1 MANLFEK
8 VLVFFKNNFNFTK
21 QEVLFASLL
30 FVGLLIS
37 SFNRLFEF
45 NKKEAE
51 TAKYIAHLV
60 DSLAEAERK
69 SFVGT
74 DIYGNPVD
82 TVISNQFSARSRSF
96 KLKETDTLV
105 KININT
111 ASRVELMRLPG
122 IGEKTAQSIIDF
134 RKTKKIKRKED
145 ILHIKGIGKKKLQRI
160 EKFITF

>member
-8 VLVFFKNNFNFTK
+8 VLVFFKNNLNFTK

-30 FVGLLIS
+30 FVGLLIG

-51 TAKYIAHLV
+51 IAKYIAHLV

-82 TVISNQFSARSRSF
+82 TGSANQFNAQSRSF

-105 KININT
+105 KINLNT

-145 ILHIKGIGKKKLQRI
+145 ILQIKGIGKKKLQKI